1 MKDFDTKINEKIID
15 SHLHIE
21 GIYNEN
27 GIHFLHGFDE
37 YKQTKGIKSLNVA
50 ALPSGKRDVANNIMC
65 AFYKLVNPDD
75 FIHGGLVYTEY
86 PAKKPAKEGMT
97 PLEQYNELMEIGFDG
112 IKMLEGKPQ
121 LHKLVG
127 LPLCDDYFDEFFSAI
142 EKDGTHLLFHV
153 NDPEEFWDPAFAT
166 DDLRS
171 RGWFYGDGDYA
182 SNEEVYRQIYAFLEK
197 HPNLCVTFA
206 HFFFYSKNPKKL
218 EELFAKYPNTCVDL
232 TPGWEMYVSFS
243 ENPEYYGEFFRKYSQ
258 RVLLGTDSTFPYPSD
273 DMKWLCDRVYRYLAT
288 DDTVKS
294 FYDLPIKGINL
305 PKEHK
310 ENIIFRNFE
319 RRVGTEPKKINKE
332 ALKRYI
338 EKYKHLIKEKE
349 YLYEIEKLAKELL

>member
-1 MKDFDTKINEKIID
+1 MSDFKTKINETIID
-15 SHLHIE
+15 GHLHIE
-21 GIYNEN
+21 GIYDNSGE
-27 GIHFLHGFDE
+27 HFLYAFDE
-37 YKQTKGIKSLNVA
+37 YKKSKGLKALNIA

-75 FIHGGLVYTEY
+75 FIHGGLLYTDY
-86 PAKKPAKEGMT
+86 PIPTPAPKGMS

-121 LHKLVG
+121 LHKMLG
-127 LPLCDDYFDEFFSAI
+127 IELCDEYYDEFFSAI

-166 DDLRS
+166 DDLRM

-182 SNEEVYRQIYAFLEK
+182 SNEEVYRQINATLEK
-197 HPNLCVTFA
+197 HPTLCATFA

-218 EELFAKYPNTCVDL
+218 EEMFEKYPNTCVDL
-232 TPGWEMYVSFS
+232 TPGGEMYVSFS
-243 ENPEYYGEFFRKYSQ
+243 ENKEYYDEFFKKYSE
-258 RVLLGTDSTFPYPSD
+258 RILLGTDSTFPYGPEG
-273 DMKWLCDRVYRYLAT
+273 MQWLCDRVYRFLST
-288 DDTVKS
+288 NDTLKS
-294 FYDLPIKGINL
+294 FADREITGINL
-305 PKEHK
+305 PTECK

-319 RRVGTEPKKINKE
+319 RRVGKEPKKINKE

-349 YLYEIEKLAKELL
+349 YFDEIEKLTKELL